1 MLRTE
6 AMLPT
11 GTREQRINRAALRF
25 AVVAAVA
32 AIGGAVLAA
41 PASAAPGRGAN
52 GQAAAVNGQAAVNDQ
67 AVADYKAAHD
77 TDPHSPLPADRAKY
91 LQDKQNLAQQHVTS
105 KARGAQ
111 DGVSTMAAG
120 GGINIVQQPQQT
132 SYWCGP
138 ATVTELLTWKGVSIT
153 QSQAATLLKTTTD
166 GTAWSGVNISVPS
179 PTGYPVADAM
189 NYKVGVGYYVPT
201 AVAGSPSSADIATY
215 QNDLVYDIDH
225 AWGLAGDA
233 WEVPTG
239 SHLTGHPT
247 DRTIFHWYAIFGYD
261 NSGTGTDYADSV
273 HGATSISW
281 SGNVPAYTI
290 NFSSSTITHING
302 GRGYIW

>member
-6 AMLPT
+6 AMLPIH
-11 GTREQRINRAALRF
+11 TRGQRINGAALRF

-32 AIGGAVLAA
+32 AIGCAVLAA
-41 PASAAPGRGAN
+41 PASAAPVGGGTN
-52 GQAAAVNGQAAVNDQ
+52 GQAGAVDNQ
-67 AVADYKAAHD
+67 AVADYKATHD
-77 TDPHSPLPADRAKY
+77 TDPHTPLPADRAKY
-91 LQDKQNLAQQHVTS
+91 LQDKQNLVQQHVAS
-105 KARGAQ
+105 KARSAQ

-138 ATVTELLTWKGVSIT
+138 ATVTELLTWKGVSIS

-201 AVAGSPSSADIATY
+201 ALPGSPSSANITTY